1 MTAGTGQAVLTAAS
15 TVQCAH
21 SGTVVADR
29 TTRLRVGKQ
38 AVLLAD
44 VTGKDITGC
53 KVVDDTSHSI
63 KKCLKVLSV
72 TAGQSSKLTVGG
84 TSVLLAILAGSS
96 DGTPPPPPTGIPL
109 LPAVA
114 NQTRLR
120 AAPAVA

>member
-21 SGTVVADR
+21 SGTVVADK
-29 TTRLRVGKQ
+29 TTRLRVSKQ

-44 VTGKDITGC
+44 AAGKDITGC
-53 KVVDDTSHSI
+53 IVTDDTSHGI
-63 KKCLKVLSV
+63 KKCRKVSSV
-72 TAGQSSKLTVGG
+72 TTGQSSKLTVGG
-84 TSVLLAILAGSS
+84 TSVVLAILAGLS
-96 DGTPPPPPTGIPL
+96 DGMPPPTGVPL